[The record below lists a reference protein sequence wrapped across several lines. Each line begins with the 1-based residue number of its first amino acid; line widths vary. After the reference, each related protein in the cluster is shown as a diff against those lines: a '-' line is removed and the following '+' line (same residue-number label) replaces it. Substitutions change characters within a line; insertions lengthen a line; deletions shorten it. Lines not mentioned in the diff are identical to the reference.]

1 MKQLLYFFTCIS
13 IAVVMPFVS
22 FAQYILNGNA
32 IQESCNCYQLT
43 EPAVNQSG
51 SVWQSTKI
59 NLNDSFDFSFN
70 VYLGCRDANG
80 ADGIVFILQPLS
92 TSLGVLGGG
101 MGFQGVS
108 PSIGIALD
116 TWQNIDQFES
126 FNDPVYDHISIQKN
140 GIMVHGNDLA
150 GPIPASASSNNIE
163 DCAWHILRIKWDPV
177 THTLSTYFDGVFRL
191 STQTDM
197 VATIFNNDPMV
208 YWGFSGATGGSYNFQ
223 KFCTQLDP
231 AYHSNLL
238 NDAICFGTPVT
249 FKDSSTSFT
258 TIKKYFWDFGDGTT
272 SNVSNPPPHT
282 YSQPGMYEV
291 KHTITAADGCVSQP
305 YTKIISIGDNP
316 DISFNIFDTCQNQ
329 APRLNVNV
337 DLIVGTVNQ
346 WKWELNGTLFS
357 TSENPD
363 LTKLAPGNHS
373 IKLTAASNIGCVS
386 NTYEGNFT
394 IRNSPTINFDTKDG
408 CENEPVVFS
417 AQQSDNFTTINKWQ
431 WDFGDNSFSNQKDTE
446 HAYNVS
452 LVYPVTLIATATNGC
467 ESSVI
472 KNVFINS
479 AHANAGKDTL
489 VVENTP
495 FQLHGSGGSLYSW
508 SPSTGLNNPNISNPT
523 GKAPDDIT
531 YFLTVKTI
539 EGCTDTASMKVIV
552 FKGSAIYVPTAFT
565 PNNDGLNDVLKPYL
579 IGIKS
584 LYFFTIYDRW
594 GKKIFSTSE
603 INKGWN
609 GYLQGKVLET
619 GSYVWILKAEDLVGK
634 IYNLRGIFAL
644 LK

>member
-1 MKQLLYFFTCIS
+1 MKQLLYFFSCLS
-13 IAVVMPFVS
+13 MVVLMPFIS

-32 IQESCNCYQLT
+32 TQESCNCYQLT
-43 EPAVNQSG
+43 EPVVNQSG

-70 VYLGCRDANG
+70 VYLGCRDADG

-92 TSLGVLGGG
+92 TSLGGVGGS
-101 MGFQGVS
+101 MGFKGIS

-140 GIMVHGNDLA
+140 GVMSHTNDLA
-150 GPIPASASSNNIE
+150 GPIPASASSDNIE
-163 DCAWHILRIKWDPV
+163 DCVWHILRVKWDPV

-231 AYHSNLL
+231 VYNSNLT

-249 FKDSSTSFT
+249 FKDSSNSFT
-258 TIKKYFWDFGDGTT
+258 TIKEYYWDFGDGTT
-272 SNVSNPPPHT
+272 SNVANPPPHN
-282 YSQPGMYEV
+282 YSKPGMYEV

-329 APRLNVNV
+329 PPRLNVNAV
-337 DLIVGTVNQ
+337 LNVGTVNQ
-346 WKWELNGTLFS
+346 WKWELDGALFS
-357 TSENPD
+357 TFEKPD
-363 LTKLAPGNHS
+363 FTKLAPGTHS
-373 IKLTAASNIGCVS
+373 IKLTTASNIGCTS

-394 IRNSPTINFDTKDG
+394 IKNSPAINFDVKDG
-408 CENEPVVFS
+408 CENQPVLFS
-417 AQQSDNFTTINKWQ
+417 AQQSDKFTTVNKWQ
-431 WDFGDNSFSNQKDTE
+431 WDFGDNSFSDQKDTE

-452 LVYPVTLIATATNGC
+452 FMYPVTLSATASNGC

-472 KNVFINS
+472 KNIFINS
-479 AHANAGKDTL
+479 VHASAGKDTI
-489 VVENTP
+489 VIENTL
-495 FQLHGSGGSLYSW
+495 FQLHGSGGSQYSW
-508 SPSTGLNNPNISNPT
+508 SPSTGLNNPDISNPI
-523 GKAPDDIT
+523 GKVSDDIT

-539 EGCTDTASMKVIV
+539 EGCTDTSSMKVNV

-565 PNNDGLNDVLKPYL
+565 PNNDGLNDVLKPYF

-584 LYFFTIYDRW
+584 LYYFSIYDRW
-594 GKKIFSTSE
+594 GKEVFLTRE

-609 GYLQGKVLET
+609 GFSQGKVLET
-619 GSYVWILKAEDLVGK
+619 GSYVWILKAEDIVGK
-634 IYNLRGIFAL
+634 IYNLKGAFVL